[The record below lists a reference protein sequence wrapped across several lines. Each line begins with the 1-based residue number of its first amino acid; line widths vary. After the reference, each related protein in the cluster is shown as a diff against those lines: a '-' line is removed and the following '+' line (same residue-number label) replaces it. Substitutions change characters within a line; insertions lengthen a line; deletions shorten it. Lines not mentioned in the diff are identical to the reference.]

1 MDGRME
7 DDVHGYWPKR
17 KGALTLSCVRVFS
30 RLAFYQACFRLLP
43 PFAWTFTL
51 TNEGSI
57 ELALGS
63 NSRLGIYNCGK
74 LINVSK

>member
-1 MDGRME
+1 ME
-7 DDVHGYWPKR
+7 GDVHGYWPKR
-17 KGALTLSCVRVFS
+17 KGALTLPCVGVFVHP
-30 RLAFYQACFRLLP
+30 AFYQACFRLP
-43 PFAWTFTL
+43 PPLARTFTVN
-51 TNEGSI
+51 NEGSI